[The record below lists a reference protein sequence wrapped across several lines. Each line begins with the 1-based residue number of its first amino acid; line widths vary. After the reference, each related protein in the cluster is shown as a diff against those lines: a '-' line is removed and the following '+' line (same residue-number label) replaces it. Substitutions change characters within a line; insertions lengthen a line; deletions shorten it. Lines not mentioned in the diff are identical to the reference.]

1 MALITLSPYS
11 LNSTLDY
18 TFNNVSATG
27 TVTANSLTVSNASG
41 IVNFTNTAN
50 VTLGN
55 VSNLHISGGT
65 AGYYLQTDGAGALS
79 WAAGGGGG
87 NGSPGG
93 VNTYI
98 QFNDG
103 GAFGGNAGL
112 VFNKTTT
119 TLTANNF
126 DVTSTA
132 NLGSNANVIITGG
145 TNGYVLS
152 TDGAGVLSWVAQ
164 SGGGGASIAN
174 VNSNVNIPAANG
186 NVNTSVGGVANV
198 FVVTTTGANLSG
210 TLDVTGNI
218 SNANVVSANTFL
230 IGGGNLSGANIISA
244 NTVTVITVTASG
256 NVSANNFVASANISG
271 ANVITANTVTA
282 SGNVSANNFV
292 ASANISGANVI
303 TANTFIG
310 LSAPRV
316 VVITD
321 GASVTMNADTTDIAS
336 QTNTQVAGPLA
347 INAVS
352 GTIVNGQ
359 KIIFRLQ
366 STNVQTFS
374 WNAIFQ
380 GSTDLV
386 LPTVSSGSSKYD
398 YMGFIYNST
407 AVKWQLIAKNFGF

>member
-27 TVTANSLTVSNASG
+27 TVTANGLTVSNTSG
-41 IVNFTNTAN
+41 VVNFTTTAN

-65 AGYYLQTDGAGALS
+65 AGYYLQTDGAGTLS

-87 NGSPGG
+87 GGSPGG
-93 VNTYI
+93 VNTYV
-98 QFNDG
+98 QFNDA
-103 GAFGGNAGL
+103 GAFGGNAGF

-119 TLTANNF
+119 TLTSNNF
-126 DVTSTA
+126 IVTSTA
-132 NLGSNANVIITGG
+132 NLGSNANIVITGG
-145 TNGYVLS
+145 TNGQFLA
-152 TDGAGVLSWVAQ
+152 TDGAGNLSWATGGG
-164 SGGGGASIAN
+164 GGGGASISN
-174 VNSNVNIPAANG
+174 GTSNVNIPAVNG
-186 NVNTSVGGVANV
+186 NINFSASGNANIMV
-198 FVVTTTGANLSG
+198 ITGTGANISG
-210 TLDVTGNI
+210 TADITGNI
-218 SNANVVSANTFL
+218 SAGNFIAGAGS
-230 IGGGNLSGANIISA
+230 GGNLI
-244 NTVTVITVTASG
+244 
-256 NVSANNFVASANISG
+256 G
-271 ANVITANTVTA
+271 ANVIFANTFTASANVTA
-282 SGNVSANNFV
+282 VNFIASG
-292 ASANISGANVI
+292 NISGANVI

-336 QTNTQVAGPLA
+336 QTNTQSAGTLT

-386 LPTVSSGSSKYD
+386 LPTASSGSSKYD

>member
-87 NGSPGG
+87 GGSPGG
-93 VNTYI
+93 VNTYV
-98 QFNDG
+98 QFNDA
-103 GAFGGNAGL
+103 GAFGGNAGF

-126 DVTSTA
+126 VVTSTA

-152 TDGAGVLSWVAQ
+152 TDGSGVLTWVAQ
-164 SGGGGASIAN
+164 SGGGGGGASIAN

-198 FVVTTTGANLSG
+198 FVVTTTGANISG
-210 TLDVTGNI
+210 TLNVTGNATVGNLLTSGSGGNI
-218 SNANVVSANTFL
+218 SNANVISANTFL
-230 IGGGNLSGANIISA
+230 IGGGTGGNLSGANVISA
-244 NTVTVITVTASG
+244 NTFIASG
-256 NVSANNFVASANISG
+256 
-271 ANVITANTVTA
+271 
-282 SGNVSANNFV
+282 
-292 ASANISGANVI
+292 NISGANVI

-321 GASVTMNADTTDIAS
+321 ATSVTMDASTTDIAS
-336 QTNTQVAGPLA
+336 QTNTQAAGTLT
-347 INAVS
+347 INAIS
-352 GTIVNGQ
+352 GTIINGQ

-366 STNVQTFS
+366 STNIQTFA
-374 WNAIFQ
+374 WNAVFQ
-380 GSTDLV
+380 GSTDLA
-386 LPTVSSGSSKYD
+386 LPTTSSGSSKYD
-398 YMGFIYNST
+398 YMGFIYNTT